1 MTSAFG
7 WSILLLGNAS
17 CRFCRQFYSLSIR
30 HGGDYGC
37 PGHDQRDLDFAR
49 ANQLPVIPVVLP
61 AGADDKN
68 YVVGD
73 VAHTGDGTMFNS
85 DFLNGLPSGK
95 AKNVATDRLV
105 AMNLAVAEV
114 QYRLRDWAYQGNV
127 IGVARYRLFTAPVA
141 MMLPCRKRICR

>member
-1 MTSAFG
+1 MEHPFARERKLPVFVANF
-7 WSILLLGNAS
+7 ILY
-17 CRFCRQFYSLSIR
+17 QIR

-114 QYRLRDWAYQGNV
+114 QYRLRDW
-127 IGVARYRLFTAPVA
+127 GVSRQRYWGCPIPIIHCPVA